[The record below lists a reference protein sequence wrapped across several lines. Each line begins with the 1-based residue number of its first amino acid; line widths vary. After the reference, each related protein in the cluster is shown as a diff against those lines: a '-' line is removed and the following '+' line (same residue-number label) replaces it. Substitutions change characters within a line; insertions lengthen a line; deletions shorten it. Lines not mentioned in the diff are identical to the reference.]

1 MPAAPSAQEVPFL
14 PKHVSHGS
22 QLSNQSTAGIA
33 GISGNPHLTG
43 RRRNPDPH
51 SLTTWYLWLN
61 AGWWNGI
68 TVRDNTSTNHAA
80 LGPISGFYFS
90 NSINECRLSLT
101 WHCSKNQSFIIVRDY
116 VTLWC
121 GLNFCILV
129 LICLA
134 VCHIFPLHFG
144 SIHARRRLKKLVII

>member
-33 GISGNPHLTG
+33 GISGNPHLTV
-43 RRRNPDPH
+43 RRRNPEPH

-61 AGWWNGI
+61 AGRWNGI
-68 TVRDNTSTNHAA
+68 RVRDNTSTNHAA

-90 NSINECRLSLT
+90 NSINECRLSLA
-101 WHCSKNQSFIIVRDY
+101 WHYSKNQSFLIVRDFVFFEIPQYTKDY
-116 VTLWC
+116 VTL
-121 GLNFCILV
+121 CILV
-129 LICLA
+129 LI
-134 VCHIFPLHFG
+134 HFIFFPPLQFY
-144 SIHARRRLKKLVII
+144 LCKMKM